1 MVQCIYHL
9 PEDSDPAMP
18 GPAPQLTNTV
28 AELSTGCS
36 PIESSK
42 LFLSDEVHSN
52 PLIMSSVFFHSSC
65 FAIKWVPWW
74 RQLWEMQ
81 SMDEM
86 MR

>member
-1 MVQCIYHL
+1 MSANGSMHRPPPRRQC
-9 PEDSDPAMP
+9 PAMQ
-18 GPAPQLTNTV
+18 GTAPQPTNTA

-52 PLIMSSVFFHSSC
+52 PLVTSSAFFHSSC

-74 RQLWEMQ
+74 RQVVG
-81 SMDEM
+81 DAVDG
-86 MR
+86 